1 MNKRGLS
8 TIIIVLILVGLSLVA
23 VGIIWG
29 VVADLLKTSG
39 EQSTS
44 QFGSLFLDL
53 RIINVKIL
61 SGEVSVTVQRNA
73 GEGDLEGIVFLFATE
88 ELSESARR
96 ETTLDVFE
104 TEVFSFELE
113 KIEDISLIK
122 EVSIA
127 PVVSGGAEKDII
139 DTYELGEVN
148 LISKETFDCT
158 VTGCEGDW
166 ICQNKICVA
175 PSFPSECT
183 LDSDCPDFYE
193 CSSSNTCV
201 CVATC
206 SDLGYSCGM
215 QSICGKL
222 ETCGPCPSGKECIS
236 AVCEN
241 ILEEEEEEDE
251 EEADC
256 SVTGCE
262 GDWICESNGECVP
275 PSVTECSVPTDCPD
289 FHNCIDNEC
298 VCDATCSDLG
308 YSCGTQTVC
317 GQSKD
322 CGLCP
327 SGQYCSAATCI
338 QDVIINSGTVGEVFP
353 SSAKLYF
360 SSADLPNR
368 ASLSLFGKYINFSG
382 VSGCRQITYHGFIG
396 SPYNINYLEFDS
408 IAPELQTGMTYSVWN
423 KTECG
428 S

>member
-29 VVADLLKTSG
+29 VVADLLRTSG

-53 RIINVKIL
+53 RILNVKIL
-61 SGEVSVTVQRNA
+61 SDEVSVTVQRNV
-73 GEGDLEGIVFLFATE
+73 GEGDLEGIVFLFSTGE
-88 ELSESARR
+88 IFESVKK
-96 ETTLDVFE
+96 ETDLDVFE
-104 TEVFSFELE
+104 TNIFSFNLE
-113 KIEDISLIK
+113 KIDDITLIK

-139 DTYELGEVN
+139 DTYKLGGVN
-148 LISKETFDCT
+148 LISEETFDCS

-166 ICQNKICVA
+166 ICQNKICVPPTL
-175 PSFPSECT
+175 PSGCT

-193 CSSSNTCV
+193 CSSSNICV
-201 CVATC
+201 CAATC

-215 QSICGKL
+215 QSICGQSVNCG
-222 ETCGPCPSGKECIS
+222 TCASGKECIS
-236 AVCEN
+236 AVCED
-241 ILEEEEEEDE
+241 IPEEEEEEE
-251 EEADC
+251 GEADC
-256 SVTGCE
+256 SITGCPE
-262 GDWICESNGECVP
+262 GWTCESNGECVP
-275 PSVTECSVPTDCPD
+275 PTLPSECTSPGDCPPLYD
-289 FHNCIDNEC
+289 CIGNEC
-298 VCDATCSDLG
+298 ICAATCSDLG
-308 YSCGTQTVC
+308 YSCGMQNVC
-317 GQSKD
+317 GQSVN
-322 CGLCP
+322 CGTCP

-360 SSADLPNR
+360 SSSDLPNR

-408 IAPELQTGMTYSVWN
+408 IAPELQTGMAYSVWN